1 MEERAIEN
9 QGAFERDVLN
19 FIVAIDMISPHV
31 G

>member
-19 FIVAIDMISPHV
+19 FIASRDVIIPHV